1 MRGTPMTR
9 KFRGWAIQAAAL
21 AAALCAAGQPRAAGA
36 HEFWLS
42 PSSYRQTKGDTLEI
56 AAFVG
61 TGFRGEGSPYAA
73 TRTRSFELLG
83 AKRLDLTSATVNG
96 ELVYARFIGA
106 DTRGALVAYE
116 SGFTP
121 LTLPAPDFDRYLE
134 LEGLALPRAAR
145 AGLGARA
152 GEGRERYARCAKTW
166 IGGTDRA
173 RALRAAGL
181 TLEVVPLDAPS
192 AGRPLRVRVLFRGKP
207 LAGALV
213 RAWCA
218 PLGHGWAPR
227 DEAARDSVGPRTQA
241 RSGREGLATIPIS
254 GMGEWLIGVVH
265 MVPCRE
271 REAADWESYWA
282 SLTFAPEPLR

>member
-1 MRGTPMTR
+1 M
-9 KFRGWAIQAAAL
+9 L
-21 AAALCAAGQPRAAGA
+21 AAALGAAGQPRAAGA

-42 PSSYRQTKGDTLEI
+42 PSSYRQAKGDTLGI

-83 AKRLDLTSATVNG
+83 AKRLDLKPATLNG
-96 ELVYARFIGA
+96 ELVFARFIAA
-106 DTRGALVAYE
+106 DGGGALVAYE
-116 SGFTP
+116 SGFTQ
-121 LTLPAPDFDRYLE
+121 LTLPASDFDRYLE

-145 AGLGARA
+145 AKLGPGA
-152 GEGRERYARCAKTW
+152 GVGRERYARCAKTW
-166 IGGTDRA
+166 IGGADRT

-181 TLEVVPLDAPS
+181 TLEIVPLDAPS
-192 AGRPLRVRVLFRGKP
+192 AGRPIRVRVLFRNKP

-218 PLGHGWAPR
+218 PLGRSWAAR
-227 DEAARDSVGPRTQA
+227 DEAVRDSLGPRVGA
-241 RSGREGLATIPIS
+241 RTDREGVATIPIS
-254 GMGEWLIGVVH
+254 EMGEWLIGAVH
-265 MVPCRE
+265 MVPCPE

-282 SLTFAPEPLR
+282 SLTFAPEPPR

>member
-1 MRGTPMTR
+1 MKRT
-9 KFRGWAIQAAAL
+9 FRQRVIQGAML
-21 AAALCAAGQPRAAGA
+21 AAAFGAAGQPRAAGA

-42 PSSYRQTKGDTLEI
+42 PSSYRQSKGDTLEI

-73 TRTRSFELLG
+73 PRTRSFELLG
-83 AKRLDLTSATVNG
+83 AKMLDLRPATLNG
-96 ELVYARFIGA
+96 ELVFARFIAA
-106 DTRGALVAYE
+106 DAGGALVAYE
-116 SGFTP
+116 SGFTR
-121 LTLPAPDFDRYLE
+121 LTLPASDFDRYLE
-134 LEGLALPRAAR
+134 LEGLTQPRAAR
-145 AGLGARA
+145 AKLGAGA
-152 GEGRERYARCAKTW
+152 GDGRERYARCAKTW
-166 IGGTDRA
+166 IGGGDGR

-192 AGRPLRVRVLFRGKP
+192 VGSPLRVRVLFRGKP

-218 PLGHGWAPR
+218 PLGRGWAPR
-227 DEAARDSVGPRTQA
+227 NEAVRDSAGPRAQA
-241 RSGREGLATIPIS
+241 RSDREGIATIPIS
-254 GMGEWLIGVVH
+254 GVGEWLIGVVH

>member
-1 MRGTPMTR
+1 MTR
-9 KFRGWAIQAAAL
+9 TLRGWAIQGVAL
-21 AAALCAAGQPRAAGA
+21 AAALCAAGRPGVAGA

-61 TGFRGEGSPYAA
+61 TGFRGERCPYAA

-83 AKRLDLTSATVNG
+83 AKRLDLASATVNG

-106 DTRGALVAYE
+106 DAGGSLAAYE

-121 LTLPAPDFDRYLE
+121 LTLPAPDFDRYLA
-134 LEGLALPRAAR
+134 LEGLALARAAR
-145 AGLGARA
+145 AKLGAGA

-166 IGGTDRA
+166 IAGTDRA

-181 TLEVVPLDAPS
+181 TLEILPLSAPVEG
-192 AGRPLRVRVLFRGKP
+192 APLRVRVLFRKKP

-213 RAWCA
+213 RTWSA
-218 PLGHGWAPR
+218 PLGHGFAPR
-227 DEAARDSVGPRTQA
+227 SEAHRDSVGPVAEA
-241 RSGREGLATIPIS
+241 RSDPGGVATIPVS
-254 GMGEWLIGVVH
+254 GAGEWLVGVVH

-271 REAADWESYWA
+271 REVADWESYWA
-282 SLTFAPEPLR
+282 SLTFVPEPRR

>member
-1 MRGTPMTR
+1 MTR
-9 KFRGWAIQAAAL
+9 TFRQWVIQGAML
-21 AAALCAAGQPRAAGA
+21 AAALIAAGQPRAAGA

-42 PSSYRQTKGDTLEI
+42 PSSYRQSKGDTLEI

-61 TGFRGEGSPYAA
+61 TGFRGEGSPYTA

-83 AKRLDLTSATVNG
+83 AKKLDLTPATLNG
-96 ELVYARFIGA
+96 ELVFARFIGA
-106 DTRGALVAYE
+106 DAGGALVAYE
-116 SGFTP
+116 SGFTQ
-121 LTLPAPDFDRYLE
+121 LTLPAPDFDRYLD
-134 LEGLALPRAAR
+134 LEGLTLPRAAR
-145 AGLGARA
+145 ARLGARA
-152 GEGRERYARCAKTW
+152 GDGRERYARCAKTW
-166 IGGTDRA
+166 IGGTDRT

-192 AGRPLRVRVLFRGKP
+192 AGRPLRVRVLFRRKP

-218 PLGHGWAPR
+218 PLGRGWAPR
-227 DEAARDSVGPRTQA
+227 DEAVRDSAGPRVEA
-241 RSGREGLATIPIS
+241 RSDREGVATIPIS

-271 REAADWESYWA
+271 RDAADWESYWA